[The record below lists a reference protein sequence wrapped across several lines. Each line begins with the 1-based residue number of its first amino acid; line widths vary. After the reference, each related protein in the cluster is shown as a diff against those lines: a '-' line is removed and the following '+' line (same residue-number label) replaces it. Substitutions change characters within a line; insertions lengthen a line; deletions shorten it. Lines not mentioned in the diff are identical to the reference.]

1 MRGSI
6 LRSKLR
12 PTGTSHRK
20 TSALP
25 NIRRRNATRRI
36 TAGQI
41 ARLHALLPHLLTHLH
56 EPRNAVLNRR
66 MRGKQAREAL
76 RGERTGDH
84 HRSHRLRAGGL
95 LHRHRGCAAGNLAQR
110 GSERFRILRQLG
122 TVFVGVVFACAGD
135 CHLYQRRCDRRQN
148 RAQQHT
154 QQSQAAGR
162 RIVAVVTRTAAA
174 EIHERVAEVRD
185 DGGHGGGD
193 CGRQNVVVV
202 DVHEFV
208 SEHAANLTFVKRL

>member
-12 PTGTSHRK
+12 PTGTSHRR

-25 NIRRRNATRRI
+25 NIRRRNAARGI

-41 ARLHALLPHLLTHLH
+41 SGLHALLTHLLPHLHQ
-56 EPRNAVLNRR
+56 PRNAIRGRR
-66 MRGKQAREAL
+66 VRRKQL
-76 RGERTGDH
+76 GETFRRKRTGDH

-122 TVFVGVVFACAGD
+122 TVFVASYSRVREIAICISD
-135 CHLYQRRCDRRQN
+135 
-148 RAQQHT
+148 
-154 QQSQAAGR
+154 AAIGA
-162 RIVAVVTRTAAA
+162 RIVLSSTPSNPKPPDA
-174 EIHERVAEVRD
+174 ESSRSSRERPPPKYM
-185 DGGHGGGD
+185 
-193 CGRQNVVVV
+193 
-202 DVHEFV
+202 
-208 SEHAANLTFVKRL
+208 SE